1 MTTARLRG
9 GCCGGSGIRLEI
21 QDVARVIGSRSE
33 SAGQVSGFSIDS
45 RTVEPGDLFFALRGE
60 NSDGHR
66 YLAQAFERGAA
77 GAVIDREFEA
87 AGNTLRV
94 ADTLA
99 ALRELARWARRK
111 WGKKVVGVTGSAGKT
126 STKDVIAALLE
137 PSMAVGKTV
146 GNFNNHIG
154 LPLSI
159 LRLPDE
165 AEVAVLEMGMNH
177 AGEIRDLCAIA
188 RPDVGVVTN
197 VGTAH
202 IESFDSVEG
211 IALAKRELID
221 ALPEKGGIAVLNNDD
236 ERVRHFNDG
245 RKGEVITFGIGE
257 GAGIRA
263 EDVELLETGVR
274 FRVGKAIFRS
284 SLLGR
289 HGIRN
294 ILAGIAVADAFGIQ
308 ASELEDAVRSL
319 APGQMRGE
327 RIAHNGITIFNDC
340 YNSNPDAA
348 RAMLEVLRET
358 PGARHIAVLGE
369 MLELG
374 RWSEPLHRDVGR
386 YAAEYGISVLVG
398 IRGAARS
405 MIDAAM
411 EAGLAKDAAY
421 FFEDPIDAGA
431 LVRKIAQP
439 GDIILFKGSRGTRVE
454 RALEEFLK

>member
-9 GCCGGSGIRLEI
+9 RCCGGSGIRLEL
-21 QDVARVIGSRSE
+21 QDVARVIVSSGGV
-33 SAGQVSGFSIDS
+33 AGEVSGFSIDS
-45 RTVEPGDLFFALRGE
+45 RTVEAGDLFFALRGE
-60 NSDGHR
+60 HSDGHQ

-77 GAVIDREFEA
+77 AAIIDRDIEA
-87 AGNTLRV
+87 PGETLRV
-94 ADTLA
+94 VDTLI
-99 ALRELARWARRK
+99 ALQELARWARQK

-126 STKDVIAALLE
+126 STKDVIAALLAA
-137 PSMAVGKTV
+137 SMHVGKTV

-159 LRLPDE
+159 LRLADE

-177 AGEIRDLCAIA
+177 AGEIRDLCVIA
-188 RPDVGVVTN
+188 RPDIGVVTN

-211 IALAKRELID
+211 IALAKKELID
-221 ALPEKGGIAVLNNDD
+221 ALPEGGGIAVLNNDD
-236 ERVRHFNDG
+236 EHVRHFNDAHQ
-245 RKGEVITFGIGE
+245 GEAITFGIGE
-257 GAGIRA
+257 GADIRA

-274 FRVGKAIFRS
+274 FRVGKAIFSS
-284 SLLGR
+284 SLMGR
-289 HGIRN
+289 HGILN

-308 ASELEDAVRSL
+308 ASQLEDAIRSL
-319 APGQMRGE
+319 TPGKMRGE
-327 RIAHNGITIFNDC
+327 RLTHNGITIFNDC

-358 PGARHIAVLGE
+358 TGASHIAVLGE

-398 IRGAARS
+398 IRGAAQS

-431 LVRKIAQP
+431 LVRKIARA
-439 GDIILFKGSRGTRVE
+439 GDVILFKGSRGTRVE

>member
-1 MTTARLRG
+1 MMLLSEAANTMQARLVG
-9 GCCGGSGIRLEI
+9 NEAAFTSVGT
-21 QDVARVIGSRSE
+21 
-33 SAGQVSGFSIDS
+33 DS
-45 RTVEPGDLFFALRGE
+45 RNITKGQLFVALKGDHFDGHDFAAQAIAQGATAVLVSHQELGVEPAIVVNDTCLALGE
-60 NSDGHR
+60 
-66 YLAQAFERGAA
+66 
-77 GAVIDREFEA
+77 
-87 AGNTLRV
+87 
-94 ADTLA
+94 LA
-99 ALRELARWARRK
+99 AYWRDKFDLP
-111 WGKKVVGVTGSAGKT
+111 VVAITGSNGKT
-126 STKDVIAALLE
+126 TVKEMLASILKAASSHADEVL
-137 PSMAVGKTV
+137 ATV
-146 GNFNNHIG
+146 GNLNNHIG

-221 ALPEKGGIAVLNNDD
+221 ALPEEGGIAVLNNDD

-294 ILAGIAVADAFGIQ
+294 ILAGIAVADVFGIP
-308 ASELEDAVRSL
+308 ASELEDAVQSL
-319 APGQMRGE
+319 VPGQMRGE
-327 RIAHNGITIFNDC
+327 RITHNGITIINDC

-454 RALEEFLK
+454 RAMEEFLK

>member
-1 MTTARLRG
+1 M
-9 GCCGGSGIRLEI
+9 
-21 QDVARVIGSRSE
+21 IGSRGVA
-33 SAGQVSGFSIDS
+33 AGQVSGYSINS
-45 RTVEPGDLFFALRGE
+45 RTVEPGDLFFALRGGH
-60 NSDGHR
+60 SDGHL
-66 YLAQAFERGAA
+66 YLDQAFERGAVA
-77 GAVIDREFEA
+77 AIIDRDIEA
-87 AGNTLRV
+87 AGKTLRV

-99 ALRELARWARRK
+99 ALQDLARWARQK
-111 WGKKVVGVTGSAGKT
+111 WGRKVVGVTGSAGKT
-126 STKDVIAALLE
+126 STKDVIAALLAQ
-137 PSMAVGKTV
+137 SMKVGKTV

-159 LRLPDE
+159 LGLPDD
-165 AEVAVLEMGMNH
+165 AEVAVLEMGMSH

-202 IESFDSVEG
+202 IESFEDVEG
-211 IALAKRELID
+211 IALAKKELID
-221 ALPEKGGIAVLNNDD
+221 ALPTDGGIAVLNNDD
-236 ERVRHFNDG
+236 ERVRHFNDV
-245 RKGEVITFGIGE
+245 RQGEVITFGLEE
-257 GAGIRA
+257 GASIRA

-274 FRVGKAIFRS
+274 FRVGKAIFAS
-284 SLLGR
+284 ALLGR

-308 ASELEDAVRSL
+308 ASQLAGAVQSL
-319 APGQMRGE
+319 APGKMRGE
-327 RIAHNGITIFNDC
+327 RITHNGITIFNDC

-348 RAMLEVLRET
+348 RTMLEMLRET
-358 PGARHIAVLGE
+358 TGARHIAVLGE

-398 IRGAARS
+398 IRGAAQS

-431 LVRKIAQP
+431 LVRKIAQA

-454 RALEEFLK
+454 IALEEFLK